1 MDRPWIQLPIH
12 DCCEPLVPLPPGFR
26 RWSPHPYAA
35 LGAPYPAGSDPF
47 QLRWSVLQRL
57 LRAQRLL
64 QERDPELEL
73 IIFDAYRPLQVQ
85 QFMVEHSL
93 SLPGA
98 TPEAVAE
105 IWAPP
110 NPDPAA
116 PPPHSTGAAVD
127 LTLAVRQGEVLAMGG
142 AIDALGPVSQPDHF
156 AAADPDSCE
165 GLWHRRRGWLA
176 AAMGRAGFVRHP
188 GEWWHFSWGDQLWA
202 WQTGTGKARYGRLG
216 AAV

>member
-12 DCCEPLVPLPPGFR
+12 DCCEPLLTLPPVLR

-73 IIFDAYRPLQVQ
+73 IVFDAYRPLQVQ

-127 LTLAVRQGEVLAMGG
+127 LTLATRQGGLLEMGG
-142 AIDALGPVSQPDHF
+142 AIDALGPVSLPDHF
-156 AAADPDSCE
+156 ADADPGSSE

-202 WQTGTGKARYGRLG
+202 WQTGQLEARYGRLG
-216 AAV
+216 APV

>member
-1 MDRPWIQLPIH
+1 MDRPWTLLPIH
-12 DCCEPLVPLPPGFR
+12 DCCEPLLALPPGLR

-73 IIFDAYRPLQVQ
+73 IVFDAYRPLQVQ

-127 LTLAVRQGEVLAMGG
+127 LTLATRQGGLLEMGG
-142 AIDALGPVSQPDHF
+142 AIDALGPVSLPDHF
-156 AAADPDSCE
+156 ADADPGTSE

-202 WQTGTGKARYGRLG
+202 WQTGQLEARYGRLG
-216 AAV
+216 APV

>member
-1 MDRPWIQLPIH
+1 M
-12 DCCEPLVPLPPGFR
+12 R
-26 RWSPHPYAA
+26 RWSPHPYVA
-35 LGAPYPAGSDPF
+35 LGAPYPPDGDPF

-64 QERDPELEL
+64 QELDPGLEL
-73 IIFDAYRPLQVQ
+73 IIFDAYRPLPVQ
-85 QFMVEHSL
+85 QFMVEYSL

-110 NPDPAA
+110 NPDPTA

-127 LTLAVRQGEVLAMGG
+127 LSLARRQGEVLEMGG
-142 AIDALGPVSQPDHF
+142 AIDALGPVSLPDHF
-156 AAADPDSCE
+156 AAADPGSAE
-165 GLWHRRRGWLA
+165 GLWHRRRCSLA
-176 AAMGRAGFVRHP
+176 AVMGRAGFVRHP

-202 WQTGTGKARYGRLG
+202 WQTGHLQARYGRLG
-216 AAV
+216 AAT